1 MDCGSNNAINMKTYV
16 VIPQFLVTDELVQ
29 LAKDCIESY
38 RKYSNVFI
46 ISIDDSGEY
55 KLSKGAKDVLKMSNL
70 VIKNKKNS
78 GFAITY
84 NNGFNWI
91 FENEKDDCYIVCSNN
106 DIRINK
112 KTVEALAQPF
122 GMFENVAIKIGR
134 AHV

>member
-1 MDCGSNNAINMKTYV
+1 MKTYV

-78 GFAITY
+78 GFAITC

-91 FENEKDDCYIVCSNN
+91 FERSEEHTS
-106 DIRINK
+106 
-112 KTVEALAQPF
+112 ELQS
-122 GMFENVAIKIGR
+122 
-134 AHV
+134 H